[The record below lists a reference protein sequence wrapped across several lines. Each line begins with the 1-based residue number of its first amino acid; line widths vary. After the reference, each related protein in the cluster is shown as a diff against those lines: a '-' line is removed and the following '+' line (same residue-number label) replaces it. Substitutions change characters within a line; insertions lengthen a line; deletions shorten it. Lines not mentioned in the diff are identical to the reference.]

1 MLATIALYRV
11 PINTPVR
18 TSFGIMIDR
27 PTLVLRLQDDDGVV
41 GYGEVWCNFPSGGA
55 EHRAHLLETVVL
67 PLAASSGL
75 LDRPGELWV
84 WLTRRL
90 HVLSV
95 QSGEPGP
102 FAQCLAGLEC
112 ALNDLAA
119 RRAGLALSKFLN
131 PQAPM
136 AVGVY
141 ASGINPD
148 GAPEMAARAQA
159 DGYAGSKIKIGF
171 DADLDRENLREARA
185 LLGAEGLLMAD
196 ANQAYGLSDAL
207 SIAPVAD
214 EVGLYW
220 LEEPLPQDA
229 GDEDWSALHR
239 AMKTPLAA
247 GENFSRGDHFDAL
260 ADRRSIAVLQPDL
273 GRWGGALKMLAVAE
287 KAEQA
292 NRLLCPH
299 WLGGGI
305 GLLTTCHVK
314 AASGVT
320 SGFVEV
326 DYNINPMRSELA
338 HDVLATLANG
348 QVELGDSPGIGIDDA
363 ALAGFKNY
371 AVRSCEVLL

>member
-1 MLATIALYRV
+1 MLATISLYRV

-27 PTLVLRLQDDDGVV
+27 PTLVLRLEDDDGVV

-67 PLAASSGL
+67 PLAASSGM
-75 LDRPGELWV
+75 LDQPGELWV

-90 HVLSV
+90 HVLSI

-102 FAQCLAGLEC
+102 FAQCVAGLEC

-136 AVGVY
+136 TVGVY

-148 GAPEMAARAQA
+148 GAPEMAAQAQA

-171 DADLDRENLREARA
+171 DAELDRENLREARA
-185 LLGAEGLLMAD
+185 LLGTEKLLMAD

-207 SIAPVAD
+207 SVAPVAD

-229 GDEDWSALHR
+229 SDEDWSALHR
-239 AMKTPLAA
+239 AMKTRLAA
-247 GENFSRGDHFDAL
+247 GENFSRDDHFDAL

-273 GRWGGALKMLAVAE
+273 GRWGGALKMLAVAK

-292 NRLLCPH
+292 DRLLCPH

-338 HDVLATLANG
+338 HEVLVTLANG
-348 QVELGDSPGIGIDDA
+348 QVVLGDTPGIGIDDTA
-363 ALAGFKNY
+363 FAGFKNY